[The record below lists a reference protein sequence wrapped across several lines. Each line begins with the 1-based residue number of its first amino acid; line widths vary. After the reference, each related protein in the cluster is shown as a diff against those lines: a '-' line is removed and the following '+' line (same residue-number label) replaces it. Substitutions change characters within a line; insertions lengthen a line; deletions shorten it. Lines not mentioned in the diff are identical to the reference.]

1 MRYTGSM
8 TVARKSPRRKTE
20 RQPESALP
28 RIPGVT
34 FLTAEEAWAM
44 YDCEAREALGMS
56 AEEFDEALAAG
67 KFDSRIEE
75 PSVLRVYMIRAPKPG
90 T

>member
-1 MRYTGSM
+1 VRYNVVM
-8 TVARKSPRRKTE
+8 TIARKSPRRKSE
-20 RQPESALP
+20 RQAESAVP

-44 YDCEAREALGMS
+44 YDREAREALGMS
-56 AEEFDEALAAG
+56 AEEFDTALAAG